1 MKLKTLF
8 TTILLIVLSSVGY
21 SQKGAVFVE
30 HYGNPIANLTT
41 QNKAI
46 VQTLQ
51 GDMLIANAQG
61 VVHYNGHQWQRIDTK
76 ASVYDLLTDSA
87 MVFTA
92 GRMSFGYLKRN
103 PTGQFVYTNLA
114 ATHKSLPKQLGNF
127 RMIGKTPQH
136 IYFLSPQ
143 LLVQV
148 DKKQLKVTQFWK
160 SQPNQPY
167 TGLVTFK
174 NQVFVNIAG
183 QGLAKL
189 DKKKLVPTVKGSKG
203 AKFKDLKITAAFA
216 TKYLPF
222 FTASDNFVYRY
233 DGTLWQKVKLE
244 DQKYL
249 QEHTLTTGEVI
260 GEKYLALGTLD
271 AGVLIIELNTG
282 KTLFTIN
289 DQTGLPDDEVLAV
302 GVDKQLGLWIAHSL
316 GISRAALNI
325 RVKGFGHYPG
335 LVGSMTA
342 VTHWQDK
349 VYVATNEG
357 LFYLHKTQTYAELI
371 KHISN
376 EKVEKKPPVVTKVV
390 TEVGGGTVV
399 GNLINK
405 AFGRKKKKKVTY
417 RKVPQRQV
425 TTATTQ
431 NTKEL
436 LRKQLYN
443 LRSFPYFYQKIDG
456 FDGKVTQLL
465 TLPNQLLIASNK
477 GLYTYQNK
485 VVKLL
490 VPQVYVYQ
498 IKYQDNMLLVA
509 TNEGAISLKNNAG
522 NWEVNERFEQ
532 IKLPVYSV
540 AKIQNELWLGSENKA
555 ARVQLTN
562 GGNYQSHQVF
572 ELPQYY
578 LENVQVAS
586 LQNKPVLFLSDGVY
600 RFKAAKKQFE
610 RDKLLK
616 MLNVPY
622 QTIQRQTKH
631 TWTNFRGHWVDMQN
645 LKTTRYLSLFDKI
658 SDIYQDKKGNLW
670 VVHARGLHK
679 IGGTYKLRSKK
690 LDILVSKVFDH
701 QNKDLPLDKIRV
713 HQGTKAYGLSIHL
726 KTPYYLN
733 EGSVEYQ
740 YRIKGSKKGWSK
752 WQRSPLFTFNML
764 PRGKHT
770 IELRA
775 RNGLGEESSIR
786 EVKVRII
793 PPFWKT
799 WWFYLI
805 EILVLLS
812 LVFASAASSRFQKFE
827 RYSYIL
833 TFVTIITVFEFIV
846 LSLEP
851 SVDEFSGGVP
861 VFKLFMNI
869 ILAISLNPIE
879 RKLAMWLSKSKH
891 RSYQ

>member
-1 MKLKTLF
+1 MKLRALF
-8 TTILLIVLSSVGY
+8 ITILFITLLSEGY

-51 GDMLIANAQG
+51 GDMFIANAQG
-61 VVHYNGHQWQRIDTK
+61 VVHYDGHQWQRIDTK
-76 ASVYDLLTDSA
+76 ATVSDLLIDSA
-87 MVFTA
+87 TVFTA
-92 GRMSFGYLKRN
+92 GRMSFGYLQRN
-103 PTGQFVYTNLA
+103 AKGQFVYTKLDT
-114 ATHKSLPKQLGNF
+114 THKGLPKKLGNF
-127 RMIGKTPQH
+127 RLIGKTPQH

-148 DKKQLKVTQFWK
+148 DKKQLKVTQFWQ
-160 SQPNQPY
+160 SQPAHPY

-174 NQVFVNIAG
+174 NQVFVNIGG

-189 DKKKLVPTVKGSKG
+189 DKKQLVPTAKGSKG
-203 AKFKDLKITAAFA
+203 AKFKDLTITSTFS

-222 FTASDNFVYRY
+222 FTANDNFVYRY

-249 QEHTLTTGEVI
+249 HEHTLTTGAVI

-271 AGVLIIELNTG
+271 AGVLVVALNTG

-316 GISRAALNI
+316 GISRAALNL

-335 LVGSMTA
+335 LVGNMTA

-357 LFYLHKTQTYAELI
+357 LFYLHKTETYAELI

-376 EKVEKKPPVVTKVV
+376 QKIEKKPPVVTKIV

-425 TTATTQ
+425 TTTTQ

-436 LRKQLYN
+436 LQKQLYN
-443 LRSFPYFYQKIDG
+443 LRSFPYFYQKVNG

-465 TLPNQLLIASNK
+465 ALPNQLFIASNK
-477 GLYTYQNK
+477 GLYVYQNK
-485 VVKLL
+485 VVQL
-490 VPQVYVYQ
+490 VLPQAYIYQ
-498 IKYQDNMLLVA
+498 IKQDKDKVLVA
-509 TNEGAISLKNNAG
+509 TNAGVISLKNNG
-522 NWEVNERFEQ
+522 GSWTVHERFEQ
-532 IKLPVYSV
+532 IKLPIYSV
-540 AKIQNELWLGSENKA
+540 VKINNELWLGSENKVV
-555 ARVQLTN
+555 RVQLTN
-562 GGNYQSHQVF
+562 DERHKSHQVF

-578 LENVQVAS
+578 LENVQVAG

-600 RFKAAKKQFE
+600 RFKASKKQFE
-610 RDKLLK
+610 RDQLLK
-616 MLNVPY
+616 MLTLPY
-622 QTIQRQTKH
+622 QTIQHQDKH
-631 TWTNFRGHWVDMQN
+631 VWTNFRGDWVDMQS
-645 LKTTRYLSLFDKI
+645 LKTTRYLSLFNKI

-670 VVHARGLHK
+670 VIHKGGLHK
-679 IGGTYKLRSKK
+679 VGANSYSRKGKK
-690 LDILVSKVFDH
+690 LNVLISRVFDH
-701 QNKDLPLDKIRV
+701 QNNHLPLNKIKL
-713 HQGTKAYGLSIHL
+713 HQGTKAYGLNLYL
-726 KTPYYLN
+726 KVPYYLN
-733 EGSVEYQ
+733 EASIEYQ
-740 YRIKGSKKGWSK
+740 YRMKGSKKGWSK
-752 WQRSPLFTFNML
+752 WQKSPLFTFNML

-775 RNGLGEESSIR
+775 RNSLGEESAIK
-786 EVKVRII
+786 EVKVKII

-805 EILVLLS
+805 EIVVLLS
-812 LVFASAASSRFQKFE
+812 LVFASAASSRFQKLE

-879 RKLAMWLSKSKH
+879 RKLAMWLSKSKLK
-891 RSYQ
+891 RYE